1 MSENPESPETTAGKA
16 ALLEALEPVAQ
27 ALVGVDL
34 SDPSAAQATIESR
47 LPFDGPEVAAVRA
60 AASAGAEAGWL
71 LTRSAGEIR
80 FGRPAKDLHGFSV
93 DAVAMSGPGP
103 RHRHP
108 QGEIDLCFTTE
119 GEAAFDGHPEG
130 WVIYGPDSVHVP
142 TVRQG
147 SMLILYFLPG
157 GAIEFL
163 GS

>member
-1 MSENPESPETTAGKA
+1 MSDSSTEAPEVTAGKA
-16 ALLEALEPVAQ
+16 ALLAALEPVAQ

-34 SDPSAAQATIESR
+34 GDPAAARATIQER
-47 LPFDGPEVAAVRA
+47 LPFDGPAVTAVRD

-71 LTRSAGEIR
+71 LTRSAGDIR

-93 DAVAMSGPGP
+93 DAVSMSGPGP

-119 GEAAFDGHPEG
+119 GSAAFDGNPEG

-142 TVRQG
+142 TVRDG

-163 GS
+163 G

>member
-1 MSENPESPETTAGKA
+1 MSDASTETPEAAAGKA
-16 ALLEALEPVAQ
+16 ALLEALAPVAE
-27 ALVGVDL
+27 ALVGVEL
-34 SDPSAAQATIESR
+34 SDPAAARATIQER
-47 LPFDGPEVAAVRA
+47 LPFEGPAIKAVRE

-80 FGRPAKDLHGFSV
+80 FGRPAKDLHGFTV
-93 DAVAMSGPGP
+93 DAVSMSGPGP

-108 QGEIDLCFTTE
+108 NGEIDLCFTTE
-119 GEAAFDGHPEG
+119 GEATFDGNPEG

-142 TVRQG
+142 TVRDG

-163 GS
+163 G

>member
-1 MSENPESPETTAGKA
+1 MSDASPPTPEVSAGKA
-16 ALLEALEPVAQ
+16 ALLGALEPVAQ

-34 SDPSAAQATIESR
+34 SDPAAARTLIQER
-47 LPFDGPEVAAVRA
+47 LPFQGPEVTALRA

-108 QGEIDLCFTTE
+108 NGEIDLCFATE
-119 GEAAFDGHPEG
+119 GSAAFDGNPEG

-142 TVRQG
+142 TVRDG

-163 GS
+163 G